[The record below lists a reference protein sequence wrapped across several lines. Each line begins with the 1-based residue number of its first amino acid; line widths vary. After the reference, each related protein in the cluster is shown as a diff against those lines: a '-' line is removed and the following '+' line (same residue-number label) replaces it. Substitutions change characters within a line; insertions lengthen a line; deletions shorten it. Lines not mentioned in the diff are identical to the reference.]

1 MICTVCSTENPDGAA
16 FCMGCGK
23 ALQKSCASCGADLP
37 PGAGFCPSC
46 GAKVGD
52 VAAAPAPAP
61 SAPPDSSPSADDGL
75 RRYVPA
81 ELLAKLEYAAQTG
94 SMAGE
99 RRTITMLFCDLQ
111 GSTAAA
117 EAMDP
122 EEWAEVMN
130 GAFEHLIAP
139 VYRYEGTLARLM
151 GDAVLA
157 FFGAPIGHEDD
168 PERAVRAGLEIIDAI
183 EPYRARVKG
192 EWGIDIDVRVGIN
205 TGLVVVGA
213 MGSDLRVEYTAM
225 GDAVNTAARME
236 QTAAPGT
243 VQVAESTRNLV
254 DRLFEFE
261 DLGGIEVKGKTDPV
275 PAYRVVKALPR
286 PETLRGIEG
295 LNAPLVGRDDELA
308 RLEAV
313 IAAMTDGKGG
323 IASVMAEAGLGKSRL
338 VAEAKQHTTEVRW
351 HEGRSLSYETAT
363 PYAPVRRILRSI
375 CGLRGGEAPAES
387 WRKIEDTVAA
397 AVPGR
402 IGTVAPFL
410 AWLLE
415 VPVPENVEHR
425 IEYLDPPQLRTEAFR
440 ATVEL
445 LEGLAGLEPI
455 VIVFEDLHWADDA
468 SLDLVKELL
477 ALASRSTMVLVLIL
491 RPRRQE
497 AAWEL
502 HEAAERDYP
511 HIYTHIALNPLD
523 EGETRELVAN
533 LLAIDGLPDRVRSE
547 ILARSEGNPFFLEE
561 IIRSMM
567 DRDLIVHDGKQWTA
581 TEEADKLQVPE
592 TISAVLT
599 TRLDSLDERA
609 RHVAQAASVVGRQF
623 RYDELAACLPDLTGL
638 DDCLTELQRR
648 QLVREVTRIPKRLF
662 RFRHALLQEA
672 AYETVLLK
680 QRTQLHT
687 AIADFLEGTQPERVE
702 DLADHLLKGRQ
713 GKRAVP
719 YLVAAGERAARS
731 YAVPTAIDRLE
742 TALDLMD
749 DTTDPGLLRRALE
762 TLGQAKQFAFDIE
775 GAAAAYQRLREEG
788 EMRADTEMK
797 ISGLNKGGLVRGF
810 FFDERDAALDD
821 IAHAEE
827 LARTV
832 EDQSG
837 LVESCVNQCFLRT
850 GHGEFEQV
858 EYYMSEV
865 TRLGADLN
873 DPDSVLFGMTHL
885 SNTLVMLT
893 RFDEALEEAEKT
905 LAYAREHGNL
915 HYQAEIQRWAI
926 PICHLRNGDVAA
938 ATASLEEGM
947 ELAVQIGDR
956 ASEAFCA
963 YLQGRIAMDRGYLQ
977 DALSLFRRSQAAADA
992 TGYPPSRALGACA
1005 IGTCYFTIGGA
1016 LTEDAL
1022 QLHEQALQL
1031 VDMPSGSALATPVW
1045 AEVGHCVLASGK
1057 VDDAKELFNRALT
1070 ERTALINLSRPSAL
1084 IGTIDVALLEGRQA
1098 DAEQILTELEQY
1110 VAGRDMT
1117 DWQPAVLFTA
1127 AAVAAGAG
1135 DHTTALLRLAECRD
1149 LALDASMRIMLLDV
1163 HAATAR
1169 SLRARDRHDEVAAAE
1184 AAARE
1189 VAESVAADITDAEL
1203 RATFLDGVEARLA

>member
-1 MICTVCSTENPDGAA
+1 MICSVCSTENPDGAA

-23 ALQKSCASCGADLP
+23 ALEQTCASCGSDLP
-37 PGAGFCPSC
+37 VGAGFCPTC
-46 GAKVGD
+46 GAKVGEM
-52 VAAAPAPAP
+52 AAAEAPA
-61 SAPPDSSPSADDGL
+61 APVESPPPADDGL
-75 RRYVPA
+75 RRYVPT

-94 SMAGE
+94 SMEGE
-99 RRTITMLFCDLQ
+99 RRIITMLFCDLQ

-183 EPYRARVKG
+183 EPYRARVKH

-243 VQVAESTRNLV
+243 VQVAETTCNLV

-261 DLGGIEVKGKTDPV
+261 DLGGIDVKGKTDPV

-308 RLEAV
+308 QLEAA
-313 IAAMTDGKGG
+313 IAAMGDGKGG
-323 IASVMAEAGLGKSRL
+323 VISVMAEAGLGKSRL
-338 VAEAKQHTTEVRW
+338 VTEAKRRVEGVRW
-351 HEGRSLSYETAT
+351 HEGRSLSFETAT

-375 CGLRGGEAPAES
+375 CGLSGGEAPAEA
-387 WRKIEDTVAA
+387 WRKIESTVAA
-397 AVPGR
+397 VAPGR
-402 IGTVAPFL
+402 IGTIAPFV

-425 IEYLDPPQLRTEAFR
+425 VEYLDPPQLRTEAFR

-445 LEGLAGLEPI
+445 LEGMAQLEPV
-455 VIVFEDLHWADDA
+455 VIVFEDLHWADAA

-477 ALASRSTMVLVLIL
+477 GLAARTTLVLVLIL

-497 AAWEL
+497 AAWEI
-502 HEAAERDYP
+502 HETAERDYP
-511 HIYTHIALNPLD
+511 HVYTHIALHPLD

-533 LLAIDGLPDRVRSE
+533 LLAIDGLPDRVRTE

-567 DRDLIVHDGKQWTA
+567 DRGLIVHDGAQWTA
-581 TEEADKLQVPE
+581 TEAAGKLQVPD

-638 DDCLTELQRR
+638 DECLTELQRR

-662 RFRHALLQEA
+662 RFRHALVQEA

-680 QRTQLHT
+680 QRTRLHT
-687 AIADFLEGTQPERVE
+687 AVANFIEVTQPERVE

-713 GKRAVP
+713 GARAVP

-731 YAVPTAIDRLE
+731 YAIATAVERLE
-742 TALDLMD
+742 TALELMD
-749 DTTDPGLLRRALE
+749 DTTDPDLLRRALE

-775 GAAAAYQRLREEG
+775 GAAAAYERLRDEG
-788 EMRADTEMK
+788 ERRADMQMK

-810 FFDERDAALDD
+810 FFDERAAALDD
-821 IAHAEE
+821 IAQAEE

-832 EDQSG
+832 EDQTG

-865 TRLGADLN
+865 TRLGADL
-873 DPDSVLFGMTHL
+873 DDSDSVLFGMTHL

-893 RFDEALEEAEKT
+893 RFDEALEEAQKT

-938 ATASLEEGM
+938 ANAALEESM
-947 ELAVQIGDR
+947 EIAVQIGDR

-977 DALSLFRRSQAAADA
+977 DALSLSRRSRAAADA

-1005 IGTCYFTIGGA
+1005 VGNCYFTIGGG
-1016 LTEDAL
+1016 LREDAL
-1022 QLHEQALQL
+1022 QLHEQALEL

-1084 IGTIDVALLEGRQA
+1084 IGTIDVALLEQRQA
-1098 DAEQILTELEQY
+1098 DAEQMLTDLESY
-1110 VAGRDMT
+1110 VAERSMN
-1117 DWQPAVLFTA
+1117 DWRPAVLFTA

-1135 DHTTALLRLAECRD
+1135 DHTTALLRLAECREV
-1149 LALDASMRIMLLDV
+1149 ARDASMRMMLLDV
-1163 HAATAR
+1163 HAAEAR
-1169 SLRARDRHDEVAAAE
+1169 NLRASGRLDEAAAAE
-1184 AAARE
+1184 AEARE
-1189 VAESVAADITDAEL
+1189 VAESVAADISDAAL
-1203 RATFLDGVEARLA
+1203 RASYFDGVAARLA